1 MSLQLQWTLSA
12 QITNGPKVTQ
22 SQSVDVGAY
31 DEIAVVVPAKSGS
44 TTSKLTVEVQPG
56 GDGQVQFLLISAVS
70 AAAPGSPGPGLAYS
84 INTEQSDASKRIRL
98 DAAVFLIG
106 GALQLLG
113 AAPNKIV
120 FYSDSAAD
128 TNVQI
133 LVGRKAVAP

>member
-12 QITNGPKVTQ
+12 QVTNGPKVAQ
-22 SQSVDVGAY
+22 SQTVEIGAY

-44 TTSKLTVEVQPG
+44 ATSKLTAEVQPG
-56 GDGQVQFLLISAVS
+56 GDGQVQFLLI
-70 AAAPGSPGPGLAYS
+70 AADPPGPDLAYS

-98 DAAVFLIG
+98 DTAAVFLIG

-120 FYSDSAAD
+120 FYSDSAAETD
-128 TNVQI
+128 IRI
-133 LVGRKAVAP
+133 LVGRKAVSP